1 MLRAKEKTIYNL
13 FKNSYTIPNY
23 QRGYEWKKKEVE
35 TLIDDLLDAL
45 KQEKDFYFLSTITLC
60 TRGEYQVN
68 DEAND
73 EYVID
78 GQQRLITLTLLIFKL
93 YKSIAQNQNIETETL
108 LTRLKNCYIN
118 VDNVD
123 NEIPQLRLELDNY
136 DDNQTLNSI
145 LIEGDN
151 VNVDARNKINVS
163 ARVIQER
170 LEALNEESRIELG
183 QFLLRN
189 VYVIR
194 SRVETEEHACQI
206 FESLNDRGQPLN
218 AYDLIK
224 NRLFLLGAAQRS
236 EEINEKI
243 REIQTSIHA
252 ILPDGRSLTT
262 NIRNYFRIFLQVN
275 GECNNNYI
283 DNVGMYTAFKGRVNN
298 GDEAV
303 NFLRNL
309 TNTQN
314 LNSYFSLKT
323 EELAHQSLPRG
334 LRRDLNFSDMQ
345 HYFNFLTNYDICQPV
360 LFSLFYQA
368 DIEKIKS
375 GLQDLYCLMSRL
387 TLLKHRPAKIQDMLS
402 RLACKIYNTPQ
413 EEDFTEL
420 LNTEVSDNYDDYL
433 DNAFKATLR
442 TKKMSAKDSK
452 DILFD
457 ICQFTANPLL
467 NFDRPYN
474 ILSQEHILPQN
485 RRDGDYPE
493 FTDDEVDH
501 YLENLGN
508 HTILV
513 SRDNAYNSN
522 SPIGI
527 KLEVFESEI
536 ENAEDYSAF
545 PVVNNIREYL
555 VDNEWTIE
563 SIKSREQDLI
573 NKYVDSVKFSW
584 QD

>member
-60 TRGEYQVN
+60 TSGEYQVN
-68 DEAND
+68 DQVNV

-93 YKSIAQNQNIETETL
+93 YKSIAQNQNTETVI
-108 LTRLKNCYIN
+108 TRLKNCYIN
-118 VDNVD
+118 VDN
-123 NEIPQLRLELDNY
+123 EIPQLRLKLDNN

-145 LIEGDN
+145 LIEGDD

-163 ARVIQER
+163 ANVIQER
-170 LEALNEESRIELG
+170 IEVLNEEGRIELG
-183 QFLLRN
+183 QFLLSK
-189 VYVIR
+189 VYVIK

-206 FESLNDRGQPLN
+206 FESLNDRGQSLN

-236 EEINEKI
+236 EEINNKI

-252 ILPDGRSLTT
+252 ILPDGRSLTA
-262 NIRNYFRIFLQVN
+262 NIRDYFRIFLQVN
-275 GECNNNYI
+275 GECDKNYI
-283 DNVGMYTAFKGRVNN
+283 DNVGMYTAFKGRVNT

-314 LNSYFSLKT
+314 LNPYFSLKT

-334 LRRDLNFSDMQ
+334 LRRDPDFSHMQ
-345 HYFNFLTNYDICQPV
+345 HYFNFLTNYNICHPV

-368 DIEKIKS
+368 KVEKIKS
-375 GLQDLYCLMSRL
+375 GLQDLYCLMTRL

-402 RLACKIYNTPQ
+402 RLACKIYNAPE
-413 EEDFTEL
+413 EEDLTEL
-420 LNTEVSDNYDDYL
+420 LETEVSDNYDDYL
-433 DNAFKATLR
+433 DEAFKATLR
-442 TKKMSAKDSK
+442 TTRMSAKDSK

-457 ICQFTANPLL
+457 ICQFTANTMV

-474 ILSQEHILPQN
+474 ILSQEHILPRN
-485 RRDGDYPE
+485 RIQGDYSA
-493 FTDDEVDH
+493 FTDDLVD
-501 YLENLGN
+501 YFLENLGN

-513 SRDNAYNSN
+513 SRDNSYINNS
-522 SPIGI
+522 SIDV
-527 KLEVFESEI
+527 KLEVFEGTNK
-536 ENAEDYSAF
+536 NAEDYSAF